1 MDLAKFSS
9 NLKSINPWKL
19 LFPILKKVLP
29 EIADTNRVQLERG
42 ELSTGELMP
51 EYKQEWYKEMKES
64 LSTYKA
70 PSGIPDLRVEG
81 DFYDGLYADLDDNGI
96 EFGSTDEK
104 ESKLEAM
111 YTEFI
116 FGIQVAEWEAIKKD
130 KILPLWIEAIK
141 REMFK

>member
-111 YTEFI
+111 YTELYSVFKSLN
-116 FGIQVAEWEAIKKD
+116 GKLSKKT
-130 KILPLWIEAIK
+130 KYCLYGLRP
-141 REMFK
+141 